1 MAIRVG
7 DPIVRMRA
15 GGPDPAGVLPPPT
28 ISTLSTA
35 AGGSLTGT
43 VYLFTTWFTPWGE
56 TMPSPEQFQV
66 MGTNG
71 TLVVQNT
78 APPGAV
84 KMRVYFGIAS
94 GAEAQYQENDFTVTG
109 VLPGQVATVTIA
121 SPLTSGASLPPRRSS
136 AYLPDSDGS
145 FVSSSIAFSW
155 LNQALRQM
163 VVQLGGIRDISGV
176 AWPSQAAWQVLQNR
190 WTEIENL
197 WWNGWW
203 QVVGTQA
210 GVWLNSPIQAVPGYM
225 AEWSNAGQDIIGLWP
240 QPGQAPATTTVSM
253 AVGLTD
259 TTINVA
265 NAQTFTMPG
274 LVQIDQEFIL
284 ISAPSKNNLQFVG
297 CLRGIGGTV
306 PATHSPGAPVV
317 QLIAMF
323 TGSRLAPEFSPGM
336 SYALLQM
343 PAGWDVPL
351 DRYMLARFREKE
363 QEGKEAAQ
371 LDQEFFQAVESLRSS
386 KDAVPKNRQ
395 IGDARVQE
403 AFAGYRIQY
412 PFGILIP

>member
-15 GGPDPAGVLPPPT
+15 GGPDPSGVLPPP
-28 ISTLSTA
+28 IIATLSTA

-43 VYLFTTWFTPWGE
+43 VYIVTTWFTPWGE
-56 TMPSPEQFQV
+56 TATSPEQFQV

-71 TLVVQNT
+71 TLVIQNV
-78 APPGAV
+78 APAGAV
-84 KMRVYFGIAS
+84 KMRVYFGVSS
-94 GAEAQYQENDFTVTG
+94 GNEAQYQENDFTITN
-109 VLPGQVATVTIA
+109 VLPGQTATVTIT
-121 SPLTSGASLPPRRSS
+121 SPLTSGASLPPRKSS
-136 AYLPDSDGS
+136 AYLPDSDGG

-155 LNQALRQM
+155 LNQALRKM

-210 GVWLNSPIQAVPGYM
+210 GVWLNSPIQSIPGYM

-240 QPGQAPATTTVSM
+240 QPGQGPATTTVSST
-253 AVGLTD
+253 VGLAD
-259 TTINVA
+259 TTINVV

-274 LVQIDQEFIL
+274 LIQIDQEMIL
-284 ISAPSKNNLQFVG
+284 ISAPSSNNLQFVG
-297 CLRGIGGTV
+297 CLRGIGGTT
-306 PATHSPGAPVV
+306 PAVHAAAAPVV

-323 TGSRLAPEFSPGM
+323 TGSRLAPDFAPGM
-336 SYALLQM
+336 SYALLQL
-343 PAGWDVPL
+343 PAGWDTPL
-351 DRYMLARFREKE
+351 DTYMLARFREKE
-363 QEGKEAAQ
+363 QDGKSATS
-371 LDQEFFQAVESLRSS
+371 LDQSFVAQVESLRTS

-403 AFAGYRIQY
+403 AFAGYRLQY